1 MFEKQLCQ
9 ALSLGNNAFF
19 KISFSIQI
27 DLGLFFI
34 WLIFFFLFLTL
45 QVISQEVELKAE
57 PPGFEVVA
65 KKSFNTDQKRRL
77 QL

>member
-1 MFEKQLCQ
+1 MAYL
-9 ALSLGNNAFF
+9 
-19 KISFSIQI
+19 
-27 DLGLFFI
+27 
-34 WLIFFFLFLTL
+34 FFLFLTL